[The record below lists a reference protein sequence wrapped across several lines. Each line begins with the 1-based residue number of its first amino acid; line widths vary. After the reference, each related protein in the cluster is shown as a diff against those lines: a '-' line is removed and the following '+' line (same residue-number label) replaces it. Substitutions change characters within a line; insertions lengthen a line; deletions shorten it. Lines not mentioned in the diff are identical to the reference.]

1 MAEEHR
7 APLRAFLNRIL
18 GSRINTVVAQEVPAD
33 RRLVSVRLRLFSL
46 TALLHGHVI
55 RPSQDGK
62 VRTILWGTSGQ

>member
-7 APLRAFLNRIL
+7 ALLRAFLNLIL

-46 TALLHGHVI
+46 TALLHGHVVC
-55 RPSQDGK
+55 PSQDGK
-62 VRTILWGTSGQ
+62 VRNILWETSGQ